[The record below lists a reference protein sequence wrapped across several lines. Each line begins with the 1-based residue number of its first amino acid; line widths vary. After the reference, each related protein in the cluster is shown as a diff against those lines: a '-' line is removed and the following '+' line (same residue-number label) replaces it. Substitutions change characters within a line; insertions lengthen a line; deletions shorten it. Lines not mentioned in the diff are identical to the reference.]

1 MERSNSTFLSNY
13 EHMINILTLENKF
26 SIPTEKDSSLEQ
38 NLLWRRR
45 QSFYK
50 NINSSSTS
58 LESLTSNITNNDNSL
73 NIENKYKYQ
82 FECPN
87 SVSSMI
93 YMDNKIDRN
102 TNLNEK
108 LLQIRKQ
115 FQ

>member
-1 MERSNSTFLSNY
+1 MERSNSFLSNY

-26 SIPTEKDSSLEQ
+26 SIQTEKETSLEQ

-50 NINSSSTS
+50 NINSSTASF
-58 LESLTSNITNNDNSL
+58 ESLSSNLTNND

-87 SVSSMI
+87 SLSSMS
-93 YMDNKIDRN
+93 YMDNKIDNN
-102 TNLNEK
+102 TSLNEK